1 MQKKE
6 YIVKLSTQRVKGGAC
21 NMKKKSHPTKEKT
34 LEELYHEIIK
44 SVPSFPL
51 QKETY
56 EGTLEQPHVLTFIE
70 TMTTYGAYQKP
81 I

>member
-1 MQKKE
+1 
-6 YIVKLSTQRVKGGAC
+6 
-21 NMKKKSHPTKEKT
+21 MKKKSHPTKEKT

-56 EGTLEQPHVLTFIE
+56 EGTLEQPHVLTFVE
-70 TMTTYGAYQKP
+70 TVTTYGAYQEP